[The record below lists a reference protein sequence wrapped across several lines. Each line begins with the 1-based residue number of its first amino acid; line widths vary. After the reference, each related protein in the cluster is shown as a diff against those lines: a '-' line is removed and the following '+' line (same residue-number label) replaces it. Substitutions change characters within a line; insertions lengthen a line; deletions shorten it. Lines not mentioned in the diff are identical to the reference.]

1 MFITMI
7 QNSARPTLDRDGPLS
22 SPSPRSCTTSMWK
35 ISLSAVWMR
44 KAPPASTMRLC
55 PVKLA
60 CRKGISIPK
69 SGPWKASISMQHH
82 EEQHDAH
89 ADGEDHAEL
98 ADPLLILGRHLLGFD
113 GNVEEIVEAEHGL
126 QRGQHQE
133 RHQVLDGEEIGH
145 ATAPR
150 DSVP

>member
-1 MFITMI
+1 MHHQHVEDFLECGVDEEGAARQHDEAVSREVGLQKGDLDTEERALEGLDQH
-7 QNSARPTLDRDGPLS
+7 QN
-22 SPSPRSCTTSMWK
+22 
-35 ISLSAVWMR
+35 
-44 KAPPASTMRLC
+44 
-55 PVKLA
+55 
-60 CRKGISIPK
+60 
-69 SGPWKASISMQHH
+69 H

-113 GNVEEIVEAEHGL
+113 GNVEEIVEAEHGF